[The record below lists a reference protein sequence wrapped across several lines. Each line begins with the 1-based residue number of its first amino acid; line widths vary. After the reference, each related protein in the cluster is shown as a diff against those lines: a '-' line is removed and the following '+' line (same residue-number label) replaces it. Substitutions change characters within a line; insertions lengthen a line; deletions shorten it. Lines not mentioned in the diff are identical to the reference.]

1 MILIILPK
9 IKLWEPQFQNKSM
22 ICKDNQII
30 MLYLFIYLFFFFV
43 KYIEFIIC
51 YVLYILRIILL

>member
-1 MILIILPK
+1 MLIMILIILPK

-30 MLYLFIYLFFFFV
+30 MLYLFIYIYIYIYFFFLSN
-43 KYIEFIIC
+43 I
-51 YVLYILRIILL
+51 